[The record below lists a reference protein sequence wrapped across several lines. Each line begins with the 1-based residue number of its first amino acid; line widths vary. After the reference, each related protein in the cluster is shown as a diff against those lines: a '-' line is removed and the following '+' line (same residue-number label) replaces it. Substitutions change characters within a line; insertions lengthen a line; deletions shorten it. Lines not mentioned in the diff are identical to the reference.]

1 MEGKAAFFWVFLAAG
16 SLAFIL
22 YIVVNMHSHGRACFG
37 RRKKPADVEH
47 GHGLSELSAA
57 RHSSAATLVNDP
69 PRPNVGAATSPH
81 VFLPQPS
88 GTCQSSTATLVNDSP
103 IKNAVE
109 ANSQPEV
116 LPPNMTETNGQSD
129 TTPTTVTETDGQPE
143 IETKRKPR
151 RFGGKEDLTPLRLA
165 KRRFGGKEDL
175 PLRLAF
181 QPRGAV
187 RQSVQSACPTRLE
200 REGEEGDLG
209 TRIPPW
215 SAT

>member
-1 MEGKAAFFWVFLAAG
+1 MEGKAIFFWVFLAAG
-16 SLAFIL
+16 GLAFVL

-47 GHGLSELSAA
+47 GHALSELSAT
-57 RHSSAATLVNDP
+57 RQSSAATLVNDP
-69 PRPNVGAATSPH
+69 PRTNVGAASSPH

-88 GTCQSSTATLVNDSP
+88 DTRQSSTATLVNESP
-103 IKNAVE
+103 INNAVE
-109 ANSQPEV
+109 ADSHPED
-116 LPPNMTETNGQSD
+116 LPTNTTETNGHSD
-129 TTPTTVTETDGQPE
+129 TAPTIVTETNGQPE

-175 PLRLAF
+175 PLRLAY
-181 QPRGAV
+181 QPRV
-187 RQSVQSACPTRLE
+187 E

-209 TRIPPW
+209 NRMPM
-215 SAT
+215 SAR